1 MMDMA
6 KTNHANISLVN
17 PRLTKGA
24 LSKIEFLYNKEY
36 KGTG

>member
-17 PRLTKGA
+17 PRLTKG
-24 LSKIEFLYNKEY
+24 
-36 KGTG
+36 GTF